1 MRREIVLIGLLS
13 LALCAC
19 GGGTVAS
26 NSAPVAEANT
36 NTAAPQPAEVTD
48 PNVALQEGKRLLDE
62 NQTEL
67 AIAMFK
73 RGVELNPDLA
83 EAYFNLGIAYDLL
96 EMQNEQ
102 AGVVAEPVNSN
113 ANSKDPDAKKTE
125 SEKAFEEA
133 VRAYEKWLKAN
144 PEDDVA
150 HYYLGRTYAKLMKDE
165 DAEESFEKAVK
176 IKPEDSE
183 YQTELGAILVKLAQY
198 HEAIKPLKKAIELD
212 ASNGRAIDLLEDA
225 EAGRRRVDYVTANKN
240 SNTAS
245 TKNSANANAD
255 SNSAGPEGTMRTPA
269 NSTPKKPDPQPK
281 KPDPKESPRPRTVPT
296 RSN

>member
-13 LALCAC
+13 LALAAC
-19 GGGTVAS
+19 GSSPSS
-26 NSAPVAEANT
+26 NTAPVAEANT
-36 NTAAPQPAEVTD
+36 NTAAPQPAEVAD

-62 NQTEL
+62 NQTEA
-67 AIAMFK
+67 AIAMLK
-73 RGVELNPDLA
+73 RAVELNPDLG
-83 EAYFNLGIAYDLL
+83 EAHFNLGIAYALL

-102 AGVVAEPVNSN
+102 TGVVAEPANTNS
-113 ANSKDPDAKKTE
+113 NSKDPDAKKTE

-150 HYYLGRTYAKLMKDE
+150 HYYLGRTYAKLMKDDE
-165 DAEESFEKAVK
+165 AEESFEKAVK

-183 YQTELGAILVKLAQY
+183 YQTELGAILIKLAQY
-198 HEAIKPLKKAIELD
+198 HQAIKPLKKAIELD
-212 ASNGRAIDLLEDA
+212 STNGRAIDLLEDA

-240 SNTAS
+240 ANTAS
-245 TKNSANANAD
+245 TKGSANANAD
-255 SNSAGPEGTMRTPA
+255 ANSSTPEGNTRTPA
-269 NSTPKKPDPQPK
+269 NTTPKKPDPQPK
-281 KPDPKESPRPRTVPT
+281 KPDPKDSPRPRTVPT